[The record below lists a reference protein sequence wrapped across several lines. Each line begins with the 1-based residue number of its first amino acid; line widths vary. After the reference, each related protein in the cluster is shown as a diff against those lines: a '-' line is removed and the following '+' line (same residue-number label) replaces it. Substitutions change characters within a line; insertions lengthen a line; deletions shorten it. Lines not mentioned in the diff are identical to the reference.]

1 MSRTESAAAT
11 RRALLDEA
19 AALLDSGGPDAVT
32 LREVGAR
39 AGVSRGAPYRHFAE
53 KESLLTAIAAESWER
68 IGDLMH
74 ALQTDPRLL
83 PADKLR
89 AALAGVITVSRQQ
102 PYLYQL
108 MFTTPAGDPAAVVRA
123 AQRMCDE
130 FLAIVAE
137 VVGEQHA
144 QRRKKAVGAL
154 PVLLVAFHAALQ
166 IGQASAVAVAHQTGH
181 LRLQHTQ
188 IADHLGFEFI
198 HHAHWH
204 SVRVSGVR
212 FQVSNECKT
221 PNSWTAD
228 SLTRWLVVFL
238 IRSAAD

>member
-39 AGVSRGAPYRHFAE
+39 AGLSRGAPYRHFAE

-74 ALQTDPRLL
+74 TLQTDRRLL
-83 PADKLR
+83 PAEKLR
-89 AALAGVITVSRQQ
+89 AALTGVITVSRQQ

-108 MFTTPAGDPAAVVRA
+108 MFTTPADDPAAVVRA

-144 QRRKKAVGAL
+144 QRYAAILLTGVHGAAGL
-154 PVLLVAFHAALQ
+154 ESSGLL
-166 IGQASAVAVAHQTGH
+166 
-181 LRLQHTQ
+181 HT
-188 IADHLGFEFI
+188 DK
-198 HHAHWH
+198 WH
-204 SVRVSGVR
+204 
-212 FQVSNECKT
+212 T
-221 PNSWTAD
+221 TAD
-228 SLTRWLVVFL
+228 ELVDALLAMVAEAE
-238 IRSAAD
+238 RRN